1 LGATGRRVIIS
12 FTHDKNNQNVA
23 DFLKECQ
30 NMKSLF
36 YVFCEILKDDEL
48 AFMSVLRQ
56 DTDRVVSSQPHP
68 RGQYPLATPI
78 HTIHTTTPTSTI
90 MRSCHYF
97 MCDTTILTFTKFF
110 NVLSHFFNISCY
122 FFTKQKIHIFLL
134 C

>member
-1 LGATGRRVIIS
+1 MGPGEGVGGGTGVRIS
-12 FTHDKNNQNVA
+12 LLIKKIRIEE
-23 DFLKECQ
+23 DFLKEWE
-30 NMKSLF
+30 NMKILV

-97 MCDTTILTFTKFF
+97 MW
-110 NVLSHFFNISCY
+110 
-122 FFTKQKIHIFLL
+122 
-134 C
+134 